1 MNRYRSFFLTL
12 CFAAIAVRPNSAG
25 GPAAEFRFVSWGDTK
40 EGLSVLVSQSNQAKA
55 MNPSLTIYSGDLVN
69 GFSLSGLDTWKDAMN
84 GNANSGMFDKT
95 FAVRGNHDKGNDAR
109 WQEFFNFRG
118 VASSVGA
125 KNYRFL
131 SDNLTYSFDYSNSHF
146 IGVDDL
152 GDVTLIN
159 EDQINWMDQDLTAA
173 EQRGLTHAFIFW
185 HGPLYPVGAHCCSAS
200 KAEFVTMANKHPI
213 ISATFHGHE
222 HQIAWVHIDKS
233 RYSNAT
239 HEFEEFVTG
248 SSGASTHACMD
259 GRSNYCQQATGFAV
273 VDVSGK
279 SFTVKLFLNGKSAPD
294 QTITFNKADAGGD
307 TKPSSDHP

>member
-1 MNRYRSFFLTL
+1 MNRYRSVLLTL
-12 CFAAIAVRPNSAG
+12 CFAAIAASQNSAR
-25 GPAAEFRFVSWGDTK
+25 GPATDFRFVSWGDTK
-40 EGLSVLVSQSNQAKA
+40 EGLSVLISQSNQAKA
-55 MNPSLTIYSGDLVN
+55 MNPNLTIYNGDLVN
-69 GFSLSGLDTWKDAMN
+69 GFSLSGLVTWKDAMN
-84 GNANSGMFDKT
+84 GNAHNGMFDKT

-118 VASSVGA
+118 VASAVGA
-125 KNYRFL
+125 KNYGFL
-131 SDNLTYSFDYSNSHF
+131 SDNLTYSFDYNNSHF

-152 GDVTLIN
+152 GDVTVMT

-173 EQRGLTHAFIFW
+173 EQRGLTHAFLFW
-185 HGPLYPVGAHCCSAS
+185 HGPLYPVGAHCCTAA
-200 KAEFVTMANKHPI
+200 KTDFVTMANKHPI

-248 SSGASTHACMD
+248 SSGAEMKECKAH
-259 GRSNYCQQATGFAV
+259 RSDYCQKAAGFAT

-279 SFTVKLFLNGKSAPD
+279 SFVVKFFLNGNSTPD
-294 QTITFNKADAGGD
+294 RTFTFNKGDGGN
-307 TKPSSDHP
+307 TKPAFDHP